1 MIKGIIFDMDG
12 VIIDS
17 EPLWKEAEK
26 KVFATV
32 GIYLNDELC
41 KQTTGLD
48 HIATVKYWYK
58 KYPWNNKSINK
69 VANEIIDEITKL
81 IEIKGEARK
90 GINELITYFNNKNL
104 PLALASSSNKKIIN
118 QVLEKLNFK
127 HKFVAICSSEDEK
140 YGKPHPAVYLRAA
153 KKLKLDPEDCLVFED
168 SFYGAIAAKSA
179 RMKVVMILEE
189 DEFKQTRYDF
199 VDYKIKSF
207 FDFNEEIFKFLNI
220 K

>member
-1 MIKGIIFDMDG
+1 MDG